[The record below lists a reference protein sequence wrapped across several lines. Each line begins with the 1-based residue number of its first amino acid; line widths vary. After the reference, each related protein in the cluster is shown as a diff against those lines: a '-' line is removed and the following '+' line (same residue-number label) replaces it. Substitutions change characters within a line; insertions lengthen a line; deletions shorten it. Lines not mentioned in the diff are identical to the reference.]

1 MKMAIVY
8 ASKSGFTK
16 NYAKWLS
23 ENLSA
28 ELIELSSV
36 ANGQLEDYDLLIYG
50 GGLYAGGINGL
61 KKFKKMTLRSHPQK
75 TIYFATGASPNHPE
89 VLPTLLKMNFKAD
102 EATSVNLFY
111 LRGGFDISK
120 LTRIDRVLMQ
130 LLRLKLMCIKESK
143 RTVDERGM
151 LATYDHAADFTNVK
165 YIEPILAVVKSMEV
179 L

>member
-8 ASKSGFTK
+8 ASKSGFTR

-23 ENLSA
+23 ETLAA

-36 ANGQLEDYDLLIYG
+36 TNGQLEHYDLIVYG

-61 KKFKKMTLRSHPQK
+61 KKFKNITLGYQHQK
-75 TIYFATGASPNHPE
+75 TIFFATGATPNYPD
-89 VLPTLLKMNFKAD
+89 VLPTLLKTNFKAD
-102 EATSVNLFY
+102 EVGSVNLFY

-120 LTRIDRVLMQ
+120 LTRIDRILMQ
-130 LLRLKLMCIKESK
+130 LFKWKIMCKKESK
-143 RTVDERGM
+143 RTTDERGM
-151 LATYDHAADFTNVK
+151 LATYDHAADFTKVK
-165 YIEPILAVVKSMEV
+165 YIEPILAVIKTLEV

>member
-23 ENLSA
+23 ETLSA
-28 ELIELSSV
+28 ELIELNTIS
-36 ANGQLEDYDLLIYG
+36 NGQLEDYDLLIYG

-61 KKFKKMTLRSHPQK
+61 KKFKKITLNYQPQK

-89 VLPTLLKMNFKAD
+89 VLPTLLKMNFNED
-102 EATSVNLFY
+102 EAASVNLFY

-120 LTRIDRVLMQ
+120 LTRLDRILMQ
-130 LLRLKLMCIKESK
+130 LLKWKLMCIKESK

-151 LATYDHAADFTNVK
+151 LATYDHAADFTNIK
-165 YIEPILAVVKSMEV
+165 YIEPILAVVKYLEV